1 MDAIVREQMI
11 NALIKMRDDP
21 EVTIIAVTHNIDFI
35 KQYADYIAILHN
47 KRIFA
52 YGKRDEIL
60 KSSDPVLKR
69 IMSIIVDETDMLAE
83 SVLGIMKNT
92 EDEEL

>member
-1 MDAIVREQMI
+1 VS
-11 NALIKMRDDP
+11 
-21 EVTIIAVTHNIDFI
+21 HNIDFI

-60 KSSDPVLKR
+60 KSSDPVLQK

-83 SVLGIMKNT
+83 SVLGIMKSK
-92 EDEEL
+92 EDEKL

>member
-1 MDAIVREQMI
+1 M
-11 NALIKMRDDP
+11 
-21 EVTIIAVTHNIDFI
+21 
-35 KQYADYIAILHN
+35 DYIAILHD

-60 KSSDPVLKR
+60 KSSDPVLQK
-69 IMSIIVDETDMLAE
+69 IMSIIVDETDKLAE
-83 SVLGIMKNT
+83 SVLGIMKSS